1 MERRE
6 KYRRRE
12 RQYLKACVYG
22 LQSVSTSTLGC
33 HHSTQPSPAQS
44 IQAVSRDTRTRHVL
58 MCDINC
64 TPVVWAS
71 HSPAGFCLLQLFYY
85 DSFVMIGLL
94 CIVDVRL
101 MAKETIPH
109 CSGEKTPQGT
119 ALGKKGF
126 QHSTPIYFGHVCW
139 RK

>member
-6 KYRRRE
+6 KHRRE
-12 RQYLKACVYG
+12 RLYLKACVCG

-33 HHSTQPSPAQS
+33 HHSAQPSPAQS
-44 IQAVSRDTRTRHVL
+44 IQPVSRETRTRHIL

-94 CIVDVRL
+94 CILDVKL
-101 MAKETIPH
+101 MAKETILH
-109 CSGEKTPQGT
+109 CSREKKPQGT
-119 ALGKKGF
+119 PLEKRLPPL
-126 QHSTPIYFGHVCW
+126 HSNSLRT
-139 RK
+139 